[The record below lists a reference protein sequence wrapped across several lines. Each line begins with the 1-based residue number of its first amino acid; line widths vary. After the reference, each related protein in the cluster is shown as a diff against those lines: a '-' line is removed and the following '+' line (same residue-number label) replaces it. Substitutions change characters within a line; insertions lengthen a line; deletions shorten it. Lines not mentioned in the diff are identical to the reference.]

1 MVLYCYCFHI
11 STFNRVELRYNLKV
25 FQTKRNE
32 TVCEEAAEM
41 FEKGHYIRNR
51 RYIHSIAVTMQEINS
66 SFPFF
71 YFNLQKDWIVQLKSS
86 RVNWTIY
93 FAIGKHSFSFI
104 SKVTSI
110 FAISFSFNW
119 SKRTNIFRSNDNC
132 HKLFINEKFAVWA
145 VRKNFSQLLRE
156 INAQNNYKL
165 IIIIYAIVQWFLLW
179 TNNST
184 PRLFARRRGYF
195 RHAN

>member
-1 MVLYCYCFHI
+1 MKQSARKLQKCSKRAIIYAIAGTYIQSQWRCRKLIV
-11 STFNRVELRYNLKV
+11 V
-25 FQTKRNE
+25 FL
-32 TVCEEAAEM
+32 
-41 FEKGHYIRNR
+41 
-51 RYIHSIAVTMQEINS
+51 
-66 SFPFF
+66 F